1 MSTTPLAG
9 LKVVEVGQAV
19 AAPLAG
25 VILADLGAEVIK
37 VEKPEGGDDA
47 RLWGPPWVG
56 ETGLSFHAYNRG
68 KRGVTLDLKS
78 PADVAQLKKLAQDAD
93 ILIQNLRPG
102 VVERLGIGPTQLLAA
117 NPRLIYC
124 SIWAFGYTGPLRL
137 APGFDPLLQA
147 YGAMMSV
154 TGGPDDPPTFA
165 GAAIN
170 DKSTAMWC
178 VIGALAALRQRDATG
193 EGCVV
198 DTSLFESAVALVETP
213 LNGYLASGAMP
224 PRHGTGSA
232 NLVPYQL
239 FETADRP
246 VCIAAGN
253 QRLWVK
259 FTRAVGHPE
268 WAEDPRFRIG
278 RDRTANRTALVGV
291 IRPVLLEQGR
301 DHWMA
306 VLTAAGVPCAPVNDL
321 AELAATPQLAA
332 MDLLQQV
339 PETNLRIVGLPVS
352 FNRKRPQPRTAAP
365 SLGQDNAKILG
376 DGTREPGGR

>member
-1 MSTTPLAG
+1 MGTTPLAG

-25 VILADLGAEVIK
+25 VILAELGAEVIK

-78 PADVAQLKKLAQDAD
+78 SADVAQLKTLAKDAD

-102 VVERLGIGPTQLLAA
+102 VVEELGIGPEDMLAA

-154 TGGPDDPPTFA
+154 TGGPNDPPTFA
-165 GAAIN
+165 GSAIN
-170 DKSTAMWC
+170 DKTTAMWC

-193 EGCVV
+193 QGCVV

-213 LNGYLASGAMP
+213 LNGYLASGRMP
-224 PRHGTGSA
+224 PRHGTASA

-239 FETADRP
+239 FDTADRP
-246 VCIAAGN
+246 VCVAAGN

-268 WAEDPRFRIG
+268 WTEDARFRTG
-278 RDRTANRTALVGV
+278 RDRTANRDALVALIG
-291 IRPVLLEQGR
+291 PVLLER
-301 DHWMA
+301 TREHWMEA
-306 VLTAAGVPCAPVNDL
+306 FTHAGVPCAPVNNL
-321 AELAATPQLAA
+321 AELAETPQLAA
-332 MDLLQQV
+332 VDLLRTLPGTDLRVVGV
-339 PETNLRIVGLPVS
+339 PIS
-352 FNRKRPQPRTAAP
+352 FDRERPRPRTAAP
-365 SLGQDNAKILG
+365 SLGQDNAEVLG
-376 DGTREPGGR
+376 KG

>member
-25 VILADLGAEVIK
+25 VILAELGAEVIK

-78 PADVAQLKKLAQDAD
+78 AADVAQLKALAKDAD

-102 VVERLGIGPTQLLAA
+102 VVEELGIGPADMLAA

-165 GAAIN
+165 GSAIN
-170 DKSTAMWC
+170 DKTTAMWC

-193 EGCVV
+193 QGCVV

-213 LNGYLASGAMP
+213 LNGYLASGKMP
-224 PRHGTGSA
+224 PRHGTASA

-239 FETADRP
+239 FDTADRP
-246 VCIAAGN
+246 ICIAAGN

-259 FTRAVGHPE
+259 FTKAVGHPE
-268 WAEDPRFRIG
+268 WAEDARFRIG
-278 RDRTANRTALVGV
+278 RDRTANRDALVALIG
-291 IRPVLLEQGR
+291 PVLRAQTRE
-301 DHWMA
+301 HWMEA
-306 VLTAAGVPCAPVNDL
+306 LTRAGVPCAPVNDL
-321 AELAATPQLAA
+321 AELAETPQLAA
-332 MDLLQQV
+332 MDLLRTLPGTDLRVVGV
-339 PETNLRIVGLPVS
+339 PIS
-352 FNRKRPQPRTAAP
+352 FDRERPAPRTVAP
-365 SLGQDNAKILG
+365 SLGQDNAEILG
-376 DGTREPGGR
+376 KG

>member
-1 MSTTPLAG
+1 MGTTPLAG

-25 VILADLGAEVIK
+25 VILAEMGAEVIK

-78 PADVAQLKKLAQDAD
+78 AADVAQLKRLAQEAD

-102 VVERLGIGPTQLLAA
+102 VVEELGIGPAEMLAA
-117 NPRLIYC
+117 NSRLIYC

-154 TGGPDDPPTFA
+154 TGGPNDPPTFA

-170 DKSTAMWC
+170 DKTTAMWC

-193 EGCVV
+193 KGCVV

-213 LNGYLASGAMP
+213 LNGYLASGRMP
-224 PRHGTGSA
+224 PRHGTGSP
-232 NLVPYQL
+232 NLVPYQV
-239 FETADRP
+239 FDTADRP
-246 VCIAAGN
+246 ICVAAGN

-259 FTRAVGHPE
+259 FTRAMGHPE
-268 WAEDPRFRIG
+268 WADDARFVTG
-278 RDRTANRTALVGV
+278 RDRTANREALVAA
-291 IRPVLLEQGR
+291 IAPVMREQTR
-301 DHWMA
+301 DHWMDA
-306 VLTAAGVPCAPVNDL
+306 FTRAGVPCAPVNDL

-332 MDLLQQV
+332 VDLLRTLPGTELKVVGV
-339 PETNLRIVGLPVS
+339 PIS
-352 FNRKRPQPRTAAP
+352 FDRERPRPRGAAP
-365 SLGQDNAKILG
+365 GLGQDNAEILG
-376 DGTREPGGR
+376 KG